1 MTYGNFIGYSEI
13 LNFNPQTEYF
23 HKKFGG
29 WCQKLSLNKIGVI
42 DISYVMENNQINPWV
57 TTTGAISATA
67 LAFLATNDHEIASWF
82 QIPNSVKL
90 IEQIKPN
97 DITLRVIAR

>member
-1 MTYGNFIGYSEI
+1 MQSLQIFRLKTLID
-13 LNFNPQTEYF
+13 
-23 HKKFGG
+23 GG
-29 WCQKLSLNKIGVI
+29 EN
-42 DISYVMENNQINPWV
+42 DAPEISYVMENSQINPWV
-57 TTTGAISATA
+57 TTTGAISATV

-90 IEQIKPN
+90 IEQMKPN

>member
-1 MTYGNFIGYSEI
+1 MIITLIFRLKTLID
-13 LNFNPQTEYF
+13 
-23 HKKFGG
+23 GG
-29 WCQKLSLNKIGVI
+29 EN
-42 DISYVMENNQINPWV
+42 DAPEISYVMENNQINPWV

-82 QIPNSVKL
+82 QIPNSAKL

-97 DITLRVIAR
+97 DITLRVIARLITKITTFHWPFKFCFSDF